1 MNKITPFLW
10 FNDNAEEA
18 MEFYKSVFKNT
29 KQGPVSRY
37 AEGSAEFTGR
47 PAGSVMV
54 GELELEGLKFSFLNG
69 GPVFTFT
76 EATSFVIS
84 CEDQAEV
91 DYYWEKLL
99 EGGVASQCG
108 WLKDKF
114 GVSWQ
119 VTPKEM
125 GEILSDPDPERARK
139 VMSAMLTM
147 TKLDIQVLKD
157 AKERA

>member
-1 MNKITPFLW
+1 MQKITPFLW
-10 FNDNAEEA
+10 FNNSAEEA

-37 AEGSAEFTGR
+37 SEEAAQVSGR
-47 PAGSVMV
+47 PSGSVMV
-54 GELELEGLKFSFLNG
+54 GELEIEGLKFSFLNG

-76 EATSFVIS
+76 EATSFVVS

-91 DYYWEKLL
+91 DYYWEKLS
-99 EGGVASQCG
+99 EGGSKSQCG

-119 VTPKEM
+119 IIPKEM
-125 GEILSDPDPERARK
+125 AEIMSDPDPVKSKKA
-139 VMSAMLTM
+139 VAAMMTM
-147 TKLDIQVLKD
+147 TKIDIQALKD
-157 AKERA
+157 ARDSA